1 MKRLF
6 SLLIFTLL
14 VLLSTAQEDTITINV
29 FDWNK
34 PSPEGWNASY
44 EGTAHFPDSGQWRQ
58 ILMVKT
64 LKCDERTRA
73 DSFPCGEWDYLTKTN
88 VLIPKNDTVEHVNL
102 SAFVTPY
109 GKGLDLGGK
118 NGWQWVV
125 DVTDYAPLLKGEK
138 KIISG
143 NNQELLDLKFY
154 FISGV
159 PPRDA
164 ISVKNIYPFGE
175 YTYEHLADDSLMK
188 EKHMVLDFEA
198 EEYVL
203 RSRIAGHGHAG
214 PY

>member
-88 VLIPKNDTVEHVNL
+88 VLITKNDTVEHVNL
-102 SAFVTPY
+102 SAFVTP
-109 GKGLDLGGK
+109 
-118 NGWQWVV
+118 
-125 DVTDYAPLLKGEK
+125 
-138 KIISG
+138 
-143 NNQELLDLKFY
+143 
-154 FISGV
+154 
-159 PPRDA
+159 
-164 ISVKNIYPFGE
+164 
-175 YTYEHLADDSLMK
+175 
-188 EKHMVLDFEA
+188 
-198 EEYVL
+198 
-203 RSRIAGHGHAG
+203 
-214 PY
+214 